1 MIIPPET
8 KQANEQH
15 RQPGTLL
22 EQFVAIGI
30 SLHLAD
36 QRGTTAE
43 MQWTESQAEA
53 REIART
59 CFTSD
64 KPVNATCSDAGR
76 LA

>member
-1 MIIPPET
+1 MIVPPEP
-8 KQANEQH
+8 KQVNEPH

-22 EQFVAIGI
+22 EQLVAVGI

-43 MQWTESQAEA
+43 MQWAESQAEA

-59 CFTSD
+59 YFTSE
-64 KPVNATCSDAGR
+64 KPVNHK
-76 LA
+76 LQ